1 MSSAPS
7 ELRFLVLG
15 SLLVLAFMG
24 LLEQMDFGSYSS
36 DTLTPRPSTASG
48 EPVGRGPWGP

>member
-48 EPVGRGPWGP
+48 EPVGRGPWGS